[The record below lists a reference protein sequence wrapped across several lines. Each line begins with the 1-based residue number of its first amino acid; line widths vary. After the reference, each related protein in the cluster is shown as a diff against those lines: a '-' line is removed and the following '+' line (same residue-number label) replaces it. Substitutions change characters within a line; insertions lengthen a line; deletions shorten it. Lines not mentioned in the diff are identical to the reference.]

1 MAKDI
6 DFITLFYIGSLYE
19 SILFIQSILRSVRF
33 KNALYELYVDSK
45 LMKTKSS
52 VDINNTKVE
61 LKLGLGNY
69 E

>member
-19 SILFIQSILRSVRF
+19 SILFIQLILRSVRF
-33 KNALYELYVDSK
+33 KNALYELYVDGK
-45 LMKTKSS
+45 LIQTKSS

-61 LKLGLGNY
+61 LELGLGNY